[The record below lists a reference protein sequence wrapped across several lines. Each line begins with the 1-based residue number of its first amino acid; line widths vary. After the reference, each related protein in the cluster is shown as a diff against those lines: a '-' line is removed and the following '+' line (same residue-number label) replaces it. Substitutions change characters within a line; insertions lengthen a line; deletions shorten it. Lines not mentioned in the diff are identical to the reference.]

1 MRIIDAS
8 YEIDHFEPEEDIR
21 RIAKAARIC
30 YKFPELKSFEEQK
43 ALVRRLRDR
52 DPKHPHHSPLE
63 HSSLSVDFIINRGIS
78 HELVRHRHTAYSQ
91 ESTRYCNYA
100 KNRFNNEI
108 IFIKDSASFESA
120 VNDIWMDGLARAEEE
135 YFKRLSA
142 GQKPEEARGCLP
154 NDLKTELYVT
164 TNFREW
170 RNIFNLRCDSHAHYQ
185 MREIMIP
192 LFKELCDELP
202 CVFDDIKLES

>member
-1 MRIIDAS
+1 MQIIKAS

-30 YKFPELKSFEEQK
+30 YKFPELTSFEEQK
-43 ALVRRLRDR
+43 ELVRRLRDR
-52 DPKHPHHSPLE
+52 DPDHPHHSPFE
-63 HSSLSVDFIINRGIS
+63 HSSMSVDFIINRGVS

-91 ESTRYCNYA
+91 ESTRFCNYSQ
-100 KNRFNNEI
+100 KRFGNEI
-108 IFIKDSASFESA
+108 TFIEDSASFESA
-120 VNDIWMDGLARAEEE
+120 VNNLWIDGLARSEEE
-135 YFKRLSA
+135 YFARLEA
-142 GQKPEEARGCLP
+142 GQTPEQARGCLP

-185 MREIMIP
+185 MREIMRP
-192 LFKELCDELP
+192 LFNEVCAILP
-202 CVFDDIKLES
+202 CVFDDISW